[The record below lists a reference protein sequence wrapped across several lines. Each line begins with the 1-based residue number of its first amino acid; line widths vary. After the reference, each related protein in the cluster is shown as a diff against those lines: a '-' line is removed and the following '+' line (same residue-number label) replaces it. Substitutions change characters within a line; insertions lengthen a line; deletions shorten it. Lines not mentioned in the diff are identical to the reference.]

1 MVSLAMLTQMI
12 GMELQHTLQE
22 SEHSDRNN
30 PRGYAAGFDA
40 GRAEALRWLLRQV
53 ASGPPSCRPHEQK
66 QSAMSMMNAAASMA
80 PPVANST

>member
-40 GRAEALRWLLRQV
+40 GRADALRWLLQQLATPLP
-53 ASGPPSCRPHEQK
+53 ASPARAEAPAGP
-66 QSAMSMMNAAASMA
+66 
-80 PPVANST
+80 